1 MILRPPKSKR
11 TNTPVPSTTL
21 FRARDENRTRLTNL
35 AVGREWA
42 LRDLRIHEAEG
53 FVHDFDSQ
61 CPCRTSA
68 RRTDYRLTPGVSRR
82 NSRKRRWKLLIARSW
97 TGLVRDPENARDL
110 RPFWTSATFPKS
122 WRTIKGHSPSDRKS
136 VV

>member
-42 LRDLRIHEAEG
+42 LRDLRIHEADG

-97 TGLVRDPENARDL
+97 TGLVRDPENASDL
-110 RPFWTSATFPKS
+110 RPFWTSATFAKS
-122 WRTIKGHSPSDRKS
+122 WRKIKGHSPYCQFC
-136 VV
+136 